1 MWDRWNKYRVCMMID
16 DEVLELLVNKVL
28 LAEEHK
34 KTHDMDC
41 VKEIDAWYVKVI
53 EAFPEADEG
62 NEDYEGWMK
71 CSLYTMVRLW
81 WSMGDATNMVNL

>member
-1 MWDRWNKYRVCMMID
+1 MMID

-62 NEDYEGWMK
+62 NEDYEGWMQ

-81 WSMGDATNMVNL
+81 WSMGDATNMVNLWYTLENGVY